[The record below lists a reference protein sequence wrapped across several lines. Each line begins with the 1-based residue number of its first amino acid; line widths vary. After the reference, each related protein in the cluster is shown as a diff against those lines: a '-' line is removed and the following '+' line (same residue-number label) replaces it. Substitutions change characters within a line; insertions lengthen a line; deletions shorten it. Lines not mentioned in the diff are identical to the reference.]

1 MTWQSGTGEESAAV
15 DGRGK
20 PAEATFPRLCPGCSE
35 TTREPAID
43 QYGAHKLFECAA
55 CGLQFWEP
63 RVMPDAHWY
72 ENMYGS
78 RDTKWMALEPGH
90 KYFLADPLV
99 PRGGKLLDIGCGTGN
114 FLAAAHEAGY
124 DVTGIELD
132 RNAARF
138 AKERCGLQNVFP
150 VAITEF
156 VESQEKQQFDV
167 VTFFEVLEHQ
177 SAPADFLCK
186 VSTCVAPRGVIAMSV
201 PNRERWL
208 TGPDVLDYPPNHF
221 LRWDAAS
228 LKKFLAAHEFEVLS
242 MRQQPAGLAHTAQMI
257 NMALRTGISQAAA
270 GEASKSFR
278 DVMQM
283 PPDQAKSVL
292 RTKPNARQRALETLG
307 RVKLWVCALLAV
319 AAYPYVRWRKL
330 KGTYL
335 YCLARKR
342 ETGFFE
348 GR

>member
-1 MTWQSGTGEESAAV
+1 
-15 DGRGK
+15 
-20 PAEATFPRLCPGCSE
+20 
-35 TTREPAID
+35 
-43 QYGAHKLFECAA
+43 
-55 CGLQFWEP
+55 
-63 RVMPDAHWY
+63 MPDALWY
-72 ENMYGS
+72 ENMYGG

-90 KYFLADPLV
+90 KYFLADRLA
-99 PRGGKLLDIGCGTGN
+99 PRSGKLLDIGCGTGN
-114 FLAAAHEAGY
+114 FLAAAREAGY

-150 VAITEF
+150 VTIAEF
-156 VESQEKQQFDV
+156 VESQAKQQFDV

-177 SAPADFLCK
+177 SAPADFLRK
-186 VSTCVAPRGVIAMSV
+186 VSACVAPRGVIAMSV

-221 LRWDAAS
+221 LRWSASS
-228 LKKFLAAHEFEVLS
+228 LKKFLAAHGFEVLS
-242 MRQQPAGLAHTAQMI
+242 MRQQPAGFAHTAQMI
-257 NMALRTGISQAAA
+257 NMALRTGISQAAS

-278 DVMQM
+278 DVIQM
-283 PPDQAKSVL
+283 SPDQAESAL
-292 RTKPNARQRALETLG
+292 RTKPSARQRVLEALARIKFWG
-307 RVKLWVCALLAV
+307 CALLAV

-342 ETGFFE
+342 ESCSLE